1 MAINNLSVALPKII
15 SMTFHDL
22 NLKKPLLNALD
33 DLGYK
38 TPTTIQAAGFNVM
51 MSGKDIIGIAQTGTG
66 KTLAYLLPCLCMW
79 KFSKEPH
86 PQILIIVPTR
96 ELVTQVVSEA
106 EKLSA
111 HMNVLVGGVYGG
123 ANMNTQATMV
133 LQGLDILVG
142 TPGRI
147 LDLAASG
154 SLQLKH
160 VKKVV
165 IDEVDETLSLGFRTQ
180 LSRIVEFL
188 PIKRQHMVFSAT
200 LSEEVSLFLEGFMLS
215 PVRVEA
221 ARAGSPIEKIDQTAF
236 RVPNFLSKVALL
248 RHLIQQTEAN
258 SKILVFVSSRTLADL
273 LFEEIEASFK
283 DVLGIIHSNKS
294 QNFRFD
300 TVQNFQTG
308 AIRVLIATDLIAR
321 GIDVTDVSHVI
332 NFDLPDSP
340 ENYIHRIG
348 RTGRA
353 DKNGNA
359 ITFVSGKDDSAIQ
372 AIEELMQQQLLFT
385 EVTENIAFTD
395 ELLEFEKP
403 KIVIPGKILKLP
415 PRENKGD
422 SFHEKKAKNKK
433 VNVRY
438 NHKKA
443 MQEKYGKPKKKR

>member
-1 MAINNLSVALPKII
+1 
-15 SMTFHDL
+15 MTFREL
-22 NLKKPLLNALD
+22 NLKKPLWSALD
-33 DLGYK
+33 ELGYQ
-38 TPTTIQAAGFNVM
+38 TPTTIQAVSFNPM
-51 MSGKDIIGIAQTGTG
+51 MSGKDTIGIAQTGTG

-96 ELVTQVVSEA
+96 ELVAQVVSEV
-106 EKLSA
+106 EKLTA
-111 HMNVLVGGVYGG
+111 YMNVVVGGVYGG
-123 ANMNTQATMV
+123 TNMNTQTAMV

-160 VKKVV
+160 AKKVV
-165 IDEVDETLSLGFRTQ
+165 IDEVDETLSLGFRPQ
-180 LSRIVEFL
+180 LLRIFEYL
-188 PIKRQHMVFSAT
+188 PVKRQHMVFSAT
-200 LSEEVSLFLEGFMLS
+200 LSTEVAEFLDAYLTN
-215 PVRVEA
+215 PIRIEA
-221 ARAGSPIEKIDQTAF
+221 ARAGSPIEKIDQVAY

-248 RHLIQQTEAN
+248 QHFLDSAPENA
-258 SKILVFVSSRTLADL
+258 KILVFVASRSLADR
-273 LFEEIEASFK
+273 LFEALEPFYVESIG
-283 DVLGIIHSNKS
+283 LIHSNKA
-294 QNFRFD
+294 QNFRFN
-300 TVQNFQTG
+300 TVEQFQSG
-308 AIRVLIATDLIAR
+308 EISILIATDLIAR

-332 NFDLPDSP
+332 NFDIPENA

-353 DKNGNA
+353 DKNGLA
-359 ITFVSGKDDSAIQ
+359 LTFVTEKDNSALK
-372 AIEELMQQQLLFT
+372 AIETLMQKELEFASIPEEVDLT
-385 EVTENIAFTD
+385 E

-403 KIVIPGKILKLP
+403 QLVVPGKPIKLP
-415 PRENKGD
+415 KRENVGA

-443 MQEKYGKPKKKR
+443 MQEKYGKPKKKGGK

>member
-1 MAINNLSVALPKII
+1 
-15 SMTFHDL
+15 MTFRDL

-38 TPTTIQAAGFNVM
+38 SPTTIQTAGFNVM
-51 MSGKDIIGIAQTGTG
+51 MSGKDTIGIAQTGTG

-79 KFSKEPH
+79 EFSKEPH

-96 ELVTQVVSEA
+96 ELVVQVVSEV
-106 EKLSA
+106 ERLTTY
-111 HMNVLVGGVYGG
+111 MNVAVGGVYGG
-123 ANMNTQATMV
+123 ANMNTQASMV

-147 LDLAASG
+147 QDLAANG
-154 SLQLKH
+154 SLQLKQI
-160 VKKVV
+160 KKVV
-165 IDEVDETLSLGFRTQ
+165 IDEVDETLSLGFRPQ
-180 LSRIVEFL
+180 LLNIFDFL
-188 PIKRQHMVFSAT
+188 PAKRQHMVFSAT
-200 LSEEVSLFLEGFMLS
+200 LSEEVSLFLEEYLIS

-221 ARAGSPIEKIDQTAF
+221 ARAGLPLDKIDQLAYQ
-236 RVPNFLSKVALL
+236 VPNFLSKVALL

-258 SKILVFVSSRTLADL
+258 SKILVFVSSRALADL
-273 LFEEIEASFK
+273 LFEEIKASFK
-283 DVLGIIHSNKS
+283 DVIGIIHSNKS
-294 QNFRFD
+294 QNSRFD
-300 TVQNFQTG
+300 TVQNFQKGT
-308 AIRVLIATDLIAR
+308 IRVLIATDLIAR

-332 NFDLPDSP
+332 NFDIPESP

-353 DKNGNA
+353 DKNGIA
-359 ITFVSGKDDSAIQ
+359 ITFVSKKDEAALLAIQ
-372 AIEELMQQQLLFT
+372 ELMQQQLVFT
-385 EVTENIAFTD
+385 KVPEDIEFSN

-403 KIVIPGKILKLP
+403 KSVIPEKTIKLP
-415 PRENKGD
+415 QRENRGE